1 MTCVLPTGTGPACAV
16 ASVPMP
22 RPVRS
27 LASLSRTGG
36 HKPAAV
42 SDALVGAGSTCG
54 RQGTPDI
61 CSVPK
66 HFLWFGL
73 ELTMLE
79 VGALWTVTVQSG
91 HSWAGGSQAEWSEP
105 GWGSPRRLRET
116 REAS

>member
-61 CSVPK
+61 CSALLVVWP
-66 HFLWFGL
+66 
-73 ELTMLE
+73 
-79 VGALWTVTVQSG
+79 GAD
-91 HSWAGGSQAEWSEP
+91 HAGG
-105 GWGSPRRLRET
+105 WGTLDSDSPKWP
-116 REAS
+116 